1 MKLTHARAVALM
13 VLVGLLWSTA
23 GVVTRHLE
31 SAQRFEITF
40 WRSLFT
46 LISLLI
52 ILPLLQGRTVFTA
65 IGRGNALLWASGL
78 CWCIMFTAF
87 MVAITL
93 TSVANVLITMALSP
107 LLTAVLAR
115 IFIGERIAPRTWLAI
130 ALAGVGMAWMFGST
144 MSLAGGLAGTLVA
157 LMVPL
162 ASACNW
168 TVVQFSRSH
177 GQKIDLIPA
186 VMIGALLSALATLP
200 FALPFSASARDLGWL
215 AGLGLF
221 QLAIP
226 CVLAVLCGSVLKA
239 PEIAL
244 LGLLEVIFGILLV
257 WIGAGEAPAAQ
268 VLTGG
273 ALVIG
278 ALVLNELIGWKQQV

>member
-65 IGRGNALLWASGL
+65 IRRGNALLWASGL

-200 FALPFSASARDLGWL
+200 FALPFSASAHDLGWL

-257 WIGAGEAPAAQ
+257 WIGAGEAPAAR

-278 ALVLNELIGWKQQV
+278 ALVLNELIGWKQRV

>member
-65 IGRGNALLWASGL
+65 IRRGNALLWASGL

>member
-65 IGRGNALLWASGL
+65 IRRGNALLWASGV

-200 FALPFSASARDLGWL
+200 FALPFSASAHDLGWL

-257 WIGAGEAPAAQ
+257 WIGAGEAPAAR

-278 ALVLNELIGWKQQV
+278 ALVLNELIGWKQRV